1 MKPLAKLSKT
11 DLARAAERLCGSNPA
26 VHFGFQL
33 VKGERGRAVFRMPV
47 LDRHKQIHRVVH
59 GGVMAML
66 ADTAGGFAAFLAE
79 PEGTRVVT
87 IEMKINFLEP
97 VADGAITADARV
109 LRRGRT
115 VSVVDCSVTDSG
127 RRLVGKALMTFAI
140 IREM

>member
-1 MKPLAKLSKT
+1 MKPLPKLSKS
-11 DLARAAERLCGSNPA
+11 DLARANERLLGSAPA
-26 VHFGFQL
+26 VHFGLQL
-33 VKGERGRAVFRMPV
+33 LKGERGRAVFRMPV

-97 VADGAITADARV
+97 VAEGTVTADARV
-109 LRRGRT
+109 IRRGRS
-115 VSVVDCSVTDSG
+115 VSVVDCSVTDAK
-127 RRLVGKALMTFAI
+127 RRLVGKALMTFAV
-140 IREM
+140 IRQ